1 MFKGIIEVSERLPP
15 TVRMVQQQKGG
26 GRQVETPRAS

>member
-1 MFKGIIEVSERLPP
+1 MLKGITEVSERLPP
-15 TVRMVQQQKGG
+15 TVRIAQQQKGG